1 MNRILLT
8 LSAGSLASILIC
20 APAWAQATAQI
31 SGTARDQSGGVLPG
45 VAVTVTQTDTGIMRT
60 TVTNETG
67 TYVLP
72 NLPLGPYRLQAELQG
87 FSTYAQTGIALE
99 VNSSLTINPTLQVAQ
114 VAESVEVQAAAA
126 VVETRSA
133 TVGSVM
139 QNQRILELP
148 LNGRNVTDLIMLA
161 GAAVYTAEGRGAS
174 LVGGSSP
181 QISVGGSA
189 GYGVDYT
196 LDGANHVSY
205 VTGSTMVMPF
215 PDATQ
220 EFKVETSGVT
230 AQRGNSTAVAVVTKS
245 GTNQLH
251 GGLFEF
257 LRNDLFNATNF
268 FAAIDPRT
276 GEKKQSTL
284 KRNQFGGTVGGPIVR
299 NQLFFFGGYQ
309 GTTRR
314 QDPLDLRAFV
324 PTAAMLAGDWTAV
337 TSPACNNGRQIALRP
352 PFVNNRIDPAVYSKA
367 ALAIVNWKGP
377 TMPFPTTDNPC
388 GEITYGNMSQDREGI
403 YVGKVDYQQTQDH
416 ALFGRVMIHKFDVPN
431 PIEFNTHLLQET
443 GYRNSIQSS
452 YTVGSTWVLNATT
465 VHAFRFAVNR
475 TDNDYKN
482 VEKGE
487 LFNWCDTGVNLYCGP
502 EITRINNMF
511 VTGGFNLTSGFLAGH
526 QYTGTSYSINDD
538 FTLVRGAHQ
547 LSFGGNVMYGTQH
560 NFAVWASPHQF
571 RFTGAATGLGLADF
585 MLGRPGNL
593 FTGISNPHDV
603 NGTTV
608 AVYGTDTWRATPT
621 LTLTAGVRWEPY
633 LPQRTKAIYHFDY
646 ERFRQG
652 IKSSVFVNAPAGL
665 YFRGDPGIPENGV
678 NSHWLQFAP
687 RVGAAWDVSGDGRT
701 SVRSSYAL
709 GYLHVPGNF
718 RETYSGSSP
727 WGGRVTLVSPPG
739 GLEDPWR
746 GIPGGN
752 IFPYELNANA
762 PFPPLGLFYTQ
773 DFDLDTP
780 YSQSWS
786 ASLQRQIASD
796 ILVSASY
803 LGSHIARAWSNK
815 ALNPAVYFPGNADAA
830 GTCRTQGYTFR
841 TAPGT
846 PCSTPQNTNARRR
859 FTLERP
865 EDGEKIGFVAEA
877 DDEGT
882 QDYHGMI
889 LTLDRRSV
897 RGVTLNAN
905 YTWSRCVGDYVI
917 LYNPMGAHPTD
928 TYADPNNRD
937 LDRGACDS
945 DRRHMLNLT
954 TVVETPELSQPTLRM
969 LASGWRIAGIYTAAS
984 GRPLTVLSGSDRALN
999 GLQVGAQQ
1007 QVLQRADQVLPN
1019 PYLDRS
1025 GRPGTQ
1031 YLNPAA
1037 FALPAL
1043 GTLGNHAR
1051 NSIRGPRQWSFDMA
1065 LSRIFPVGDNERLE
1079 FRVEAYNVTN
1089 SFRVGVVNPGD
1100 PPVSVTLSDTNTFG
1114 VVRNALDPRILQ
1126 FALKYV
1132 F

>member
-1 MNRILLT
+1 MNRLLVTVSSGCLIAILT
-8 LSAGSLASILIC
+8 C

-31 SGTARDQSGGVLPG
+31 SGTARDQSGAVLPG
-45 VAVTVTQTDTGIMRT
+45 VDITATQAETGLVRT
-60 TVTNETG
+60 TVTNEAG
-67 TYVLP
+67 AYVLP
-72 NLPLGPYRLQAELQG
+72 NLPLGPYRVEAALSG
-87 FSTYAQTGIALE
+87 FRSYVQTGIVLQ
-99 VNSSLTINPTLQVAQ
+99 VNSSPVIDPVLEVGQLE
-114 VAESVEVQAAAA
+114 ESVAVEANAAL
-126 VVETRSA
+126 VETRSSA
-133 TVGSVM
+133 VGSLVNTE
-139 QNQRILELP
+139 QILELP

-174 LVGGSSP
+174 LVGAASP
-181 QISVGGSA
+181 QIAVAGSA

-245 GTNQLH
+245 GTNELH
-251 GGLFEF
+251 GSLFEF

-268 FAAIDPRT
+268 FAAVDPQT
-276 GEKKQSTL
+276 GKKKQSTL

-314 QDPLDLRAFV
+314 QDPLDRRAFI

-337 TSPACNNGRQIALRP
+337 TSPACNNGQQITLRA
-352 PFVNNRIDPAVYSKA
+352 PFVNNRVDPALYSKP
-367 ALAIVNWKGP
+367 ALFIVNWKGP
-377 TMPFPTTDNPC
+377 KMPFPTTDNPC
-388 GEITYGNMSQDREGI
+388 GEITYGNMSQENEGI
-403 YVGKVDYQQTQDH
+403 YVGKIDYQQTNDH
-416 ALFGRVMIHKFDVPN
+416 SLFGRVMLQTFDSPN
-431 PIEFNTHLLQET
+431 PMEFNTNLLQET
-443 GYRNSIQSS
+443 GYRTSIQGS
-452 YTVGSTWVLNATT
+452 YTVGSTYVISSSSVN
-465 VHAFRFAVNR
+465 AFRFAVNR
-475 TDNDYKN
+475 TANRYRN
-482 VEKGE
+482 VEQGE
-487 LFNWCDTGVNLYCGP
+487 LFNWCQAGVNLYCGP
-502 EITRINNMF
+502 EITRINGMNIN
-511 VTGGFNLTSGFLAGH
+511 GGFPLNSGFLTGH
-526 QYTGTSYSINDD
+526 QYVGTSYSMNDD
-538 FTLVRGAHQ
+538 VTLVRGAHQ
-547 LSFGGNVMYGTQH
+547 LSFGGSVLYGVQN

-585 MLGRPGNL
+585 MLGRAGNL
-593 FTGISNPHDV
+593 FTGISNPHNV
-603 NGTTV
+603 TGTTV
-608 AVYGTDTWRATPT
+608 AVYGTDTWRATPR

-633 LPQRTKAIYHFDY
+633 IPQHTEAIYHFDY
-646 ERFRQG
+646 DRFRQG
-652 IKSSVFVNAPAGL
+652 IKSTVYANAPAGL
-665 YFRGDPGIPENGV
+665 YYRGDPGIPENGV
-678 NSHWLQFAP
+678 NNRWLQFAP
-687 RVGAAWDVSGDGRT
+687 RLGLAWDVTGDGRT
-701 SVRSSYAL
+701 SVRTSYAL

-773 DFDLDTP
+773 PFDLRTP
-780 YSQSWS
+780 YSQSWNLS
-786 ASLQRQIASD
+786 VQRQVARD
-796 ILVSASY
+796 VLVSASY
-803 LGSHIARAWSNK
+803 LGSHISHAWSNK
-815 ALNPAVYFPGNADAA
+815 ALNPAIFFPGVADAS

-841 TAPGT
+841 VAPGAV
-846 PCSTPQNTNARRR
+846 CSTAQNTNARRR

-882 QDYHGMI
+882 QIYHGMI
-889 LTLDRRSV
+889 LTLDRRDV
-897 RGVTLNAN
+897 RGVTVNAN
-905 YTWSRCVGDYVI
+905 YTWSHCVGDYAV

-928 TYADPNNRD
+928 TYADPDNRA
-937 LDRGACDS
+937 LDRGNCDS
-945 DRRHMLNLT
+945 DRRHVLNLT
-954 TVVETPELSQPTLRM
+954 TVVETPQFSHPTLRL
-969 LASGWRIAGIYTAAS
+969 LASGWRVSGIYTTAS
-984 GRPLTVLSGSDRALN
+984 GAPLTVLSGTDRALN

-1007 QVLQRADQVLPN
+1007 QVLQRADQVLAD
-1019 PYLDRS
+1019 PYGDRS
-1025 GRPGTQ
+1025 GRPGTR

-1043 GTLGNHAR
+1043 GSLGNIER

-1065 LSRIFPVGDNERLE
+1065 LSRIFPVGDQRFE

-1089 SFRVGVVNPGD
+1089 SFRAIPPSVV
-1100 PPVSVTLSDTNTFG
+1100 LSDTNTFG
-1114 VVRNALDPRILQ
+1114 VIRESLDPRILQ
-1126 FALKYV
+1126 FALKYL